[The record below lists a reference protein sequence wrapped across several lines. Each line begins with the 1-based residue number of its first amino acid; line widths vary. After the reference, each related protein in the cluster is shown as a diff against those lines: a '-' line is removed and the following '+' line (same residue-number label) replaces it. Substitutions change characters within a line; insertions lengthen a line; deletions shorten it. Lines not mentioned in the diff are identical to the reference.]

1 MNLWQW
7 LWFCPLGVA
16 AVRLY
21 PDRRTC
27 TVFPSKKLHYLCQV
41 SNHLLTGLASACS
54 SIYHGPWCFL
64 SVRLELHTFPGWSYS
79 LKDDTGF
86 AIGKIMFIQVSVFL
100 LKQCYTSTGR
110 KIQVRGEI
118 NRYTHI
124 CAGASKSDC
133 QRLLITPRVT
143 SCQELE
149 ISHGGSIYTTEM
161 GKRYASE
168 ISLLPERCLLTIYQH
183 TAGMEFP

>member
-64 SVRLELHTFPGWSYS
+64 SVRLELHTFPGWSYA

-110 KIQVRGEI
+110 KIQVRGKI

-133 QRLLITPRVT
+133 QRLLITPHVWHHVR
-143 SCQELE
+143 
-149 ISHGGSIYTTEM
+149 
-161 GKRYASE
+161 
-168 ISLLPERCLLTIYQH
+168 SLKSAMVGVFIPQKWANATHQR
-183 TAGMEFP
+183 FPCSQKGVC